1 MDQYQ
6 TEHFA
11 DACASGLQAKDQ
23 SDGSRWILAHLCS
36 SSNVNTFIVTAKG

>member
-11 DACASGLQAKDQ
+11 DASASGLQAKDQ
-23 SDGSRWILAHLCS
+23 SDGSWWILARLYS
-36 SSNVNTFIVTAKG
+36 SSNNEYFHSDS